1 MNLFDD
7 TLKIA
12 IVGSRTRDCRD
23 AVRELVYS
31 LDSNVTIV
39 SGGARGVDSYAVEF
53 AIERGMA
60 VLEFRPKITPNMD
73 YRAICAELFRRNGD
87 IARAADIC
95 FAFPDAEK
103 FALATGGTYD
113 AVQRFRRLGKPVQVH

>member
-7 TLKIA
+7 ALKIA

-31 LDSNVTIV
+31 LPANATIV
-39 SGGARGVDSYAVEF
+39 SGGARGVDTYAVEC
-53 AIERGMA
+53 AVERGMT
-60 VLEFRPKITPNMD
+60 VIEYRPRITPSMD
-73 YRAICAELFRRNGD
+73 YRAICAELFRRNGE

-95 FAFPDAEK
+95 HAFPDADK

-113 AVQRFRRLGKPVQVH
+113 AVQRFRRLGKPVEVH